1 MRRPRWGGA
10 RQLPAPSKAPGE
22 ARIVNVDVMV
32 DRSAQGRS
40 RRPFWRHFAEMVV
53 VMLLSMAVFGAAV
66 SGVFALLGHGNLLH
80 YAALRGFLM
89 SIYMVIG
96 MGLWM
101 RHRRHGWTSVVEMSG
116 AMIVPYALLVGPFAA
131 GLLAKGTF
139 LSAMHVLMLPC
150 MYVAMIH
157 RRGEYEQDHSGH
169 GRQAHAGRSRR
180 IFARFNR
187 SVANP
192 VTRLFAGWVPPFAV
206 VRHRGRVSGRGYA
219 TPVWA
224 FATRDGLVFALLYG
238 QVSDWAKNVLA
249 ADGASV
255 MRHGKIAGYG
265 QPQMIVG
272 NDGLRLVPAILR
284 PPLRLFGV
292 HDFLSVSASPP
303 PTTKPVRRTS
313 SGVDVARDGLEDA
326 GPLTPN
332 PMLSGGH
339 TGSAYRGKE
348 S

>member
-1 MRRPRWGGA
+1 VRH
-10 RQLPAPSKAPGE
+10 LPPHPGHTIRE
-22 ARIVNVDVMV
+22 ARIVNVDVII
-32 DRSAQGRS
+32 DRSAHHRS
-40 RRPFWRHFAEMVV
+40 RRSFWWHFAEMVV
-53 VMLLSMAVFGAAV
+53 VMLLSMALFGAAV
-66 SGVFALLGHGNLLH
+66 SGVFAILGHGNLLH
-80 YAALRGFLM
+80 FTALRGLLM

-101 RHRRHGWTSVVEMSG
+101 RHRRHGWTSVIEMGG

-131 GLLAKGTF
+131 GFLAKGTF
-139 LSAMHVLMLPC
+139 LSVMHVLMLPC
-150 MYVAMIH
+150 MYFAMIH
-157 RRGEYEQDHSGH
+157 RREEYEQDRSGH

-180 IFARFNR
+180 TFAKFNR

-192 VTRLFAGWVPPFAV
+192 VTRRFAGWVPPFAV

-255 MRHGKIAGYG
+255 MRHGKTARYG
-265 QPQMIVG
+265 QPQLIAG

-292 HDFLSVSASPP
+292 RDFLSVSTSPP
-303 PTTKPVRRTS
+303 STTKPMRQTS
-313 SGVDVARDGLEDA
+313 SDVDAPREGPEDA
-326 GPLTPN
+326 GLLTY
-332 PMLSGGH
+332 GVE
-339 TGSAYRGKE
+339 A
-348 S
+348 

>member
-1 MRRPRWGGA
+1 M
-10 RQLPAPSKAPGE
+10 
-22 ARIVNVDVMV
+22 NVDVIA
-32 DRSAQGRS
+32 DRSTQGRS
-40 RRPFWRHFAEMVV
+40 RRSFWWHFFEMIV
-53 VMLLSMAVFGAAV
+53 VMLLSMAILGAAV

-80 YAALRGFLM
+80 YAALRAFLM

-101 RHRRHGWTSVVEMSG
+101 RHRRHGWTSVIEMGG

-157 RRGEYEQDHSGH
+157 RREEYEQDHSGH
-169 GRQAHAGRSRR
+169 DRQAHAGRSRR
-180 IFARFNR
+180 SFARFNR

-192 VTRLFAGWVPPFAV
+192 VIRPFAGWVPPFAV

-238 QVSDWAKNVLA
+238 SISDWAKNVLA
-249 ADGASV
+249 ADEASV
-255 MRHGKIAGYG
+255 MRHGKTARYGEPQLIAGH
-265 QPQMIVG
+265 
-272 NDGLRLVPAILR
+272 DGMRLVPAILR

-292 HDFLSVSASPP
+292 RDFLSVSTSPAS
-303 PTTKPVRRTS
+303 TTKPMRQTS
-313 SGVDVARDGLEDA
+313 SDVDAAREGPEDA
-326 GPLTPN
+326 GLLTPI
-332 PMLSGGH
+332 PMLGGGH
-339 TGSAYRGKE
+339 TGSA
-348 S
+348 

>member
-1 MRRPRWGGA
+1 
-10 RQLPAPSKAPGE
+10 
-22 ARIVNVDVMV
+22 VNVDVIA
-32 DRSAQGRS
+32 DRSAHHRS
-40 RRPFWRHFAEMVV
+40 RRSFWRHFAEMVL
-53 VMLLSMAVFGAAV
+53 VMLLSMAIFGAAV

-80 YAALRGFLM
+80 YTALRGFLM
-89 SIYMVIG
+89 SIYMVVG

-101 RHRRHGWTSVVEMSG
+101 RHRRHGWASVLEMSG
-116 AMIVPYALLVGPFAA
+116 AMVVPYALLVGPFAA
-131 GLLAKGTF
+131 GFLAKGTF
-139 LSAMHVLMLPC
+139 LGAMHVLMLPC
-150 MYVAMIH
+150 MYLAMI
-157 RRGEYEQDHSGH
+157 RRREEYGQDHAGH
-169 GRQAHAGRSRR
+169 GRQVHSAHRGR

-192 VTRLFAGWVPPFAV
+192 VTRRFAGWVPPFAV

-255 MRHGKIAGYG
+255 MRHGKAAGYELPRLLG
-265 QPQMIVG
+265 AA
-272 NDGLRLVPAILR
+272 DGLRLVPAILR

-303 PTTKPVRRTS
+303 STTS
-313 SGVDVARDGLEDA
+313 Q
-326 GPLTPN
+326 
-332 PMLSGGH
+332 
-339 TGSAYRGKE
+339 
-348 S
+348 

>member
-1 MRRPRWGGA
+1 M
-10 RQLPAPSKAPGE
+10 
-22 ARIVNVDVMV
+22 NVDVMIE
-32 DRSAQGRS
+32 RSAQGRS
-40 RRPFWRHFAEMVV
+40 RRSFWWHFFEMVV
-53 VMLLSMAVFGAAV
+53 VMLLSMAIFGAAV

-89 SIYMVIG
+89 SIYMVVG

-101 RHRRHGWTSVVEMSG
+101 RHRRHGWASVIEMSG

-131 GLLAKGTF
+131 GLLAEGTF

-150 MYVAMIH
+150 MYLAMIH
-157 RRGEYEQDHSGH
+157 RREEYEQDHSGH

-187 SVANP
+187 SIANP
-192 VTRLFAGWVPPFAV
+192 VTRRFAGWVPPFAV

-238 QVSDWAKNVLA
+238 SVSDWAKNVLA

-255 MRHGKIAGYG
+255 MRHGKTDEYG
-265 QPQMIVG
+265 QPQLIAG

-292 HDFLSVSASPP
+292 HDFLSVTASPP
-303 PTTKPVRRTS
+303 STTTPERRES
-313 SGVDVARDGLEDA
+313 SDITTRLEGLEDLGHPA
-326 GPLTPN
+326 PVAIQ
-332 PMLSGGH
+332 SGGH
-339 TGSAYRGKE
+339 AGSA
-348 S
+348 